1 MNGNANFLFF
11 CMIFVG
17 KSALG
22 QQNTGKLLKINDL
35 YTTNPDFKKI
45 ENPGLNIFNYK
56 FNKTHT
62 AAATINKPSA
72 LVTPVAYSIVSPSY
86 YTQNFGFFCKQELQL
101 EKLTKI
107 PFKFRLG
114 SVQQCDWMEGKPNTV
129 IR

>member
-1 MNGNANFLFF
+1 MNGNAKILFF

-17 KSALG
+17 KGVFA
-22 QQNTGKLLKINDL
+22 QQNTKNVLKINDL
-35 YTTNPDFKKI
+35 YGIKSTFKKI
-45 ENPGLNIFNYK
+45 ENPELSIFNYK
-56 FNKTHT
+56 FNKTNT
-62 AAATINKPSA
+62 APAIISKPSA
-72 LVTPVAYSIVSPSY
+72 LVPPFAYSIVNPNY

-114 SVQQCDWMEGKPNTV
+114 SVQQCDWMEGKGNTV